1 MSAALERRERARQA
15 RINAQI
21 KAEGLTPSERCV
33 EAYRYLKA
41 AQEVRAQAAGLPDDE
56 AAAALYD
63 LARSYLDRAQIFEGA
78 A

>member
-15 RINAQI
+15 RINAQA

-41 AQEVRAQAAGLPDDE
+41 AQEVRAQAAGMPDNE
-56 AAAALYD
+56 AAALYD
-63 LARSYLDRAQIFEGA
+63 LARSYIDRAQIFEGA
-78 A
+78 V